1 MNFRL
6 RLGALLVAASVSL
19 CAQQGAGT
27 IQGTVFD
34 PQGAVVPAAAVEV
47 RNVDTNLAFETE
59 SNELGSYTA
68 PGLAVGEYEVSV
80 RSAGFKTYVR
90 SGITLQVNQTALVDA
105 SLTVGQLTESVEVI
119 ADAAQVDAGG
129 GSLGAVI
136 ERRRV
141 ADLPLNG
148 RSALALTMLT
158 AGVTSNAGPT
168 ASGFG
173 DRGLQLSAISI
184 NGGPNSMNAQML
196 DGNNNTLSYV
206 GEVGVPPAVDSV
218 EEFKVQSGSMSAEY
232 GFTAGGAVNLVTRSG
247 GNQLH
252 GTLYEF
258 LRNDALDAR
267 NTFAVDKLP
276 LRYNQFGA
284 SVGGPIIKN
293 KTFGFFNW
301 EEYRLRDSSPRISSV
316 PIEPF
321 YRGDFSELRTSGG
334 ALIPVYDPETTRAN
348 PEGSGMVRDPFVN
361 NVVPQSRFD
370 PSASQIAG
378 FWPAPNRTPIN
389 AFTNAQNYQDANV
402 VSTDW
407 TQWNGKLDHSFNRRN
422 SLFFRYTQV
431 EHNLASNSIF
441 IDPTVGPERFDDQVN
456 RNAVL
461 SDTHLFS
468 PTLINNFRMGFS
480 RQSFDFLPAN
490 YGQDWPSRLGLP
502 SIVPGE
508 QMPQIDFGYGQIGGN
523 AAGIRGSL
531 NWDIQNMTTWVV
543 RNHVVKIGANYR
555 DLYGGNRQGRALSG
569 NYRFRGLTSN
579 PQSPSGTG
587 ADMAQFLLGDVS
599 LATIEKILGNSWHG
613 RAWSFFVQ
621 DDWKVSQRLTLNL
634 GLRYDYQSKPVE
646 RFDGHINFDPDCTLP
661 SGIVGCTVFA
671 NYEGQPRS
679 FRDEDYNDFGPRFGF
694 AYDLTGS
701 GKTVLRGG
709 YGVYYPSIFWR
720 SFFGDTNLFSQTQTS
735 YTGPSNQRAFR
746 FSEGFPF
753 APIEPIGRDG
763 GPDAFLGQSVSM
775 TEPNGVTPLSQQWS
789 LGLQHQVG
797 DWIFDVTYAG
807 NKGNHFIAGNYD
819 LNQIDPALYDEF
831 GMGLFD
837 FVPNPLRGQVP
848 GFLGGSRVPVAIL
861 YFPFPGYQQVIVDDP
876 LIGNYASHQ
885 LQINVRK
892 RISDGLLLNVAFTG
906 GKRISDSIDSPVN
919 FGLVEQ
925 VSEISYQNGL
935 YDRQAAKSI
944 DPTDVSRR
952 LVISGLYELP
962 FGGGKR
968 FDAGNGWNKVIG
980 GWQVNTIGTL
990 QTGVPV
996 VVYGADNF
1004 TASLPDST
1012 GVSARL
1018 PKGERTPSR
1027 WFDTTQFDNPPL
1039 LKLGN
1044 LGRAL
1049 PDVRN
1054 PGVVNWDLSL
1064 IKDTYFA
1071 ERMNLQF
1078 RAEAFNFLNHVNYG
1092 LVNGRFSPGSDGKN
1106 ANASFGSTTFARE
1119 ARVMQ
1124 LGLKL
1129 IF

>member
-1 MNFRL
+1 MNTLL
-6 RLGALLVAASVSL
+6 RSGVLLVTALASL
-19 CAQQGAGT
+19 CAQQGSGT

-34 PQGAVVPAAAVEV
+34 PQGAVVPAATVEV
-47 RNVDTNLAFETE
+47 RNIHTNLVFETE

-68 PGLAVGEYEVSV
+68 PGLAVGEYEVAV
-80 RSAGFKTYVR
+80 RRAGFKAYIRRGV
-90 SGITLQVNQTALVDA
+90 TLQVNQTALVDA
-105 SLTVGQLTESVEVI
+105 TLSVGQVTESIEVT
-119 ADAAQVDAGG
+119 ADAALVDAGG
-129 GSLGAVI
+129 AALGAVI
-136 ERRRV
+136 ERPRV
-141 ADLPLNG
+141 ADLPING
-148 RSALALTMLT
+148 RSALALTLLT
-158 AGVTSNAGPT
+158 PGVTSNAGPT

-173 DRGLQLSAISI
+173 DRGTQLSAISI

-218 EEFKVQSGSMSAEY
+218 EEFRVQSGSMSAEY

-267 NTFAVDKLP
+267 NTFSIDKLP

-284 SVGGPIIKN
+284 SVSGPIIKN

-316 PIEPF
+316 PIDPF
-321 YRGDFSELRTSGG
+321 YRGDFSELRTSSGS
-334 ALIPVYDPETTRAN
+334 LVPVYDPSTTRRN
-348 PEGSGMVRDPFVN
+348 PEGSGMVRDPFAD

-370 PSASQIAG
+370 PITPRIAD

-389 AFTNAQNYQDANV
+389 AFTNSQNYQDVAAV
-402 VSTDW
+402 ATDW
-407 TQWNGKLDHSFNRRN
+407 TQWNGKLDHSFNSSN
-422 SLFFRYTQV
+422 SLFIRYTQAR
-431 EHNLASNSIF
+431 HQPRANSIF
-441 IDPTVGPERFDDQVN
+441 LDPTVGPERVDDQIN
-456 RNAVL
+456 RNAVV

-468 PTLINNFRMGFS
+468 PTLINNLRVGLS
-480 RQSFDFLPAN
+480 RQSLDFVPAN
-490 YGQDWPSRLGLP
+490 YGQDWPTRLGLP
-502 SIVPGE
+502 SIVPDD

-543 RNHVVKIGANYR
+543 RNHVVKVGANYR

-569 NYRFRGLTSN
+569 NYRFRGLTAN

-587 ADMAQFLLGDVS
+587 ADMAQFLLGDVN
-599 LATIEKILGNSWHG
+599 LATIERILGNSWHG
-613 RAWSFFVQ
+613 HTVSFFVQ
-621 DDWKVSQRLTLNL
+621 DDWKLSRRLTLNL

-661 SGIVGCTVFA
+661 SGISGCTVFA

-679 FRDEDYNDFGPRFGF
+679 FRDEDYNDFGPRLGF
-694 AYDLTGS
+694 AYDLSGQ
-701 GKTVLRGG
+701 GKTILRGG

-720 SFFGDTNLFSQTQTS
+720 GFFGDTNLFSQTQTT
-735 YTGPSNQRAFR
+735 YTGASNQRAFR

-753 APIEPIGRDG
+753 APIEPIGRSA
-763 GPDAFLGQSVSM
+763 GPEAFLGQTVRM
-775 TEPNGVTPLSQQWS
+775 TESNGITPLSQQWS
-789 LGLQHQVG
+789 LGVQQQLG
-797 DWIFDVTYAG
+797 DWMIDVTYAG
-807 NKGNHFIAGNYD
+807 NKGNHFVAGNYD
-819 LNQIDPALYDEF
+819 LNQIDPALYEQF

-848 GFLGGSRVPVAIL
+848 GFLGGSQVPLAIR
-861 YFPFPGYQQVIVDDP
+861 YFPFPGYQQVLVDDP
-876 LIGNYASHQ
+876 LMGNYSSHQ
-885 LQINVRK
+885 LQISVRK
-892 RISDGLLLNVAFTG
+892 RISAGLLLNVAFTG

-935 YDRQAAKSI
+935 FDRQAAKSV

-952 LVISGLYELP
+952 LVVSGLYELP
-962 FGGGKR
+962 FGRGKR
-968 FDAGNGWNKVIG
+968 FDAGNGWNKAIG
-980 GWQVNTIGTL
+980 GWQVTTIGTL

-996 VVYGADNF
+996 VVFGADNI

-1012 GVSARL
+1012 GVSAHL
-1018 PKGERTPSR
+1018 PEDERSPMR

-1039 LKLGN
+1039 LELGN

-1064 IKDTYFA
+1064 IKDTFLT
-1071 ERMNLQF
+1071 ERFNLQF

-1092 LVNGRFSPGSDGKN
+1092 LVNGRFAPGSDGKN
-1106 ANASFGSTTFARE
+1106 ANANFGAITFARD

-1124 LGLKL
+1124 IGIKA